1 MLIFLP
7 VVHKSQR
14 LGGRHQ
20 AGRPLGNPTR
30 GTTNPNRMRRVDRW
44 MTGTQISRLRPDA
57 TGAPPICVDLG
68 YGASPHTAV
77 EYFQR
82 LRAVNPLVSVVGL
95 EIDPGRVLAAKLLEV
110 EGLSFSV
117 GGFEVPTERNPL
129 LIRAFNV
136 LRQYNEEDVAAI
148 WSALA
153 ARLDPAGLLIEGTCD
168 EVGRVSTWVGIS
180 PEGPLTLSISIRFGA
195 VRLPSEVAER
205 LPKALI
211 HRNHPGERVHEFLT
225 AADAAWLAAAPLATF
240 GQRQR
245 WMAMCRTLKTAGWPV
260 RDGPSRWRL
269 GELTV
274 NWASVAPRT
283 GSLALEESP
292 GP

>member
-1 MLIFLP
+1 MQ
-7 VVHKSQR
+7 KSRR
-14 LGGRHQ
+14 LSGRHQ

-30 GTTNPNRMRRVDRW
+30 GTTSPNRMRRVDRW
-44 MTGTQISRLRPDA
+44 MTGTQNFRLRPDV

-68 YGASPHTAV
+68 YGASPRTAV

-82 LRAVNPLVSVVGL
+82 LRVVNPRVAVVGL

-110 EGLSFSV
+110 EGLSFTV
-117 GGFEVPTERNPL
+117 GGFEIPTDRNPL

-148 WSALA
+148 WSSLA

-168 EVGRVSTWVGIS
+168 EIGRVSTWVGVS

-195 VRLPSEVAER
+195 VQRPSEVAER

-211 HRNHPGERVHEFLT
+211 HRNHPGERVHDFLA

-245 WMAMCRTLKTAGWPV
+245 WMAMCRALRAAGWPV

-274 NWASVAPRT
+274 DWACVAPRT
-283 GSLALEESP
+283 GSLAL
-292 GP
+292 

>member
-1 MLIFLP
+1 M
-7 VVHKSQR
+7 VQKAQR

-44 MTGTQISRLRPDA
+44 MTGTQHFRLRPEV
-57 TGAPPICVDLG
+57 TGAPPLCVDLG
-68 YGASPHTAV
+68 YGASPRTAV

-82 LRAVNPLVSVVGL
+82 LRTVNPQVSVVGL
-95 EIDPGRVLAAKLLEV
+95 EIDPGRVLAAKLMEV

-136 LRQYNEEDVAAI
+136 LRQYNEDDVAAI
-148 WSALA
+148 WKGLA
-153 ARLDPAGLLIEGTCD
+153 ARLDPRGLLIEGTCD
-168 EVGRVSTWVGIS
+168 EIGRVSTWVGVA
-180 PEGPLTLSISIRFGA
+180 PDGPLTLSISVRFGA
-195 VRLPSEVAER
+195 IGRPSEVAER

-211 HRNHPGERVHEFLT
+211 HRNHPGERVHAFLA
-225 AADAAWLAAAPLATF
+225 AADAAWLAAAPLAPF

-245 WMAMCRTLKTAGWPV
+245 WIAMCRTLRAEGWPV
-260 RDGPSRWRL
+260 HDGVSRWRL

-274 NWASVAPRT
+274 DWVCVAPAT
-283 GSLALEESP
+283 GALAP
-292 GP
+292 

>member
-1 MLIFLP
+1 M
-7 VVHKSQR
+7 VQKSRR
-14 LGGRHQ
+14 LSGRRQ

-30 GTTNPNRMRRVDRW
+30 GTTSPNRMRRVDRW
-44 MTGTQISRLRPDA
+44 MTGTQNFRLRPDV

-68 YGASPHTAV
+68 YGASPRTAV

-82 LRAVNPLVSVVGL
+82 LRAVNPRVAVVGL

-110 EGLSFSV
+110 EGLSFTV
-117 GGFEVPTERNPL
+117 GGFEIPTERNPL

-148 WSALA
+148 WSSLA

-168 EVGRVSTWVGIS
+168 EIGRVSTWVGVS

-195 VRLPSEVAER
+195 VQRPSEVAER

-211 HRNHPGERVHEFLT
+211 HRNHPGERVHDFLA

-245 WMAMCRTLKTAGWPV
+245 WMAMCRALRAEGWPV

-274 NWASVAPRT
+274 DWACVAPRT
-283 GSLALEESP
+283 GSLAL
-292 GP
+292 

>member
-1 MLIFLP
+1 
-7 VVHKSQR
+7 
-14 LGGRHQ
+14 
-20 AGRPLGNPTR
+20 
-30 GTTNPNRMRRVDRW
+30 MRRVDRW
-44 MTGTQISRLRPDA
+44 MTGTQNFRLRPDV

-68 YGASPHTAV
+68 YGASPRTAV

-82 LRAVNPLVSVVGL
+82 LRAVNPLVCVVGL

-110 EGLSFSV
+110 EGLSFAV
-117 GGFEVPTERNPL
+117 GGFEIPTDRNPL

-136 LRQYNEEDVAAI
+136 LRQYSEDDVAAI
-148 WSALA
+148 WSSLA

-168 EVGRVSTWVGIS
+168 EIGRVSTWVGIS

-195 VRLPSEVAER
+195 VQRPSEVAER

-211 HRNHPGERVHEFLT
+211 HRNHPGERVHDFLA
-225 AADAAWLAAAPLATF
+225 AADAAWLATAPWSTF

-245 WMAMCRTLKTAGWPV
+245 WMAMCRALRAAGWPV

-274 NWASVAPRT
+274 DWACVAPRT
-283 GSLALEESP
+283 GSLALQEP
-292 GP
+292 GL